1 MANANPNPVNMP
13 APLPPAP
20 PVPARTYYN
29 MLRNAG
35 VAVRNAGV
43 TVRNRALYPAG
54 RWLRNVGLPR
64 TRNAGVA
71 VRNRALYPA
80 GRWLRNV
87 GLPGTRNAGVAIR
100 NRALYPAG
108 RYIRN
113 VGAPAALNFTRR
125 CIGAACRR
133 GAATAAFLGFNIGLN
148 DGLAITARDRAV
160 MESLPAAQ
168 GSPQFTAFKLAE
180 LENDLNERI
189 NNYLLDNP
197 DIGNEDGGLSVDDY
211 KSLIPRY
218 ARDLKT
224 LYMMKLTS
232 MGIDRSEIVSLSNNT
247 ATGILMQIHL
257 LRTNE
262 EGNHQVEYN
271 RFTGAQLQ
279 PLLNELS
286 DDDLSSGAF
295 FENENENENENA
307 NGKENEGESKRMN
320 GGKRRTR
327 RNRRSTRRT

>member
-1 MANANPNPVNMP
+1 MANANPNPANVP
-13 APLPPAP
+13 VLEASAP
-20 PVPARTYYN
+20 TYYSR
-29 MLRNAG
+29 LQNALG
-35 VAVRNAGV
+35 VVGAAG
-43 TVRNRALYPAG
+43 TSIRNRALFPAG
-54 RWLRNVGLPR
+54 RWLRNVGGPR
-64 TRNAGVA
+64 TRNALGTGA
-71 VRNRALYPA
+71 TALRNRAFYPA
-80 GRWLRNV
+80 GRWVRNV
-87 GLPGTRNAGVAIR
+87 GVPRARNALGTSAIALR
-100 NRALYPAG
+100 NRGLYPAG

-113 VGAPAALNFTRR
+113 VGAPAVANFTRR
-125 CIGAACRR
+125 CIGAACRQ
-133 GAATAAFLGFNIGLN
+133 GAAAAASLGFNIDLN
-148 DGLAITARDRAV
+148 AGLAITARDRAV
-160 MESLPAAQ
+160 MGSLPAAQ

-197 DIGNEDGGLSVDDY
+197 DIGNEDGGLTVDDY
-211 KSLIPRY
+211 KSLMPRY

-262 EGNHQVEYN
+262 AGNHQVEYN

-279 PLLNELS
+279 PLLDELS
-286 DDDLSSGAF
+286 GDDLSSGAF
-295 FENENENENENA
+295 FENENENENE
-307 NGKENEGESKRMN
+307 GESKSTS
-320 GGKRRTR
+320 GGKRRSTRRR

>member
-1 MANANPNPVNMP
+1 MANANIA
-13 APLPPAP
+13 APLPQQPEPVAP
-20 PVPARTYYN
+20 TYYSR
-29 MLRNAG
+29 LQNALG
-35 VAVRNAGV
+35 VVGAAG
-43 TVRNRALYPAG
+43 TSIRNRALYPAG
-54 RWLRNVGLPR
+54 RWLRNVGGPR
-64 TRNAGVA
+64 TRNAVGTGA
-71 VRNRALYPA
+71 IALRNRALYPA

-87 GLPGTRNAGVAIR
+87 GGPRTRNALGSGVTAFR
-100 NRALYPAG
+100 NRGLYPAG

-211 KSLIPRY
+211 KSLMPRY

-224 LYMMKLTS
+224 LYMMKLAS

-262 EGNHQVEYN
+262 AGNHQVEYN

-279 PLLNELS
+279 PLLDELS

-295 FENENENENENA
+295 FENENENENDE
-307 NGKENEGESKRMN
+307 ESKSVS
-320 GGKRRTR
+320 GGKRRSTRRR